1 MSELALFI
9 QKAILEQR
17 KLLAIY
23 LTTSFPRAEWTVPL
37 GQAILQA
44 GADLIELGFPF
55 SDPLADGPTIQHAS
69 TIALSA
75 GFKRQQIFTAA
86 SVLSKAAPVLIMG
99 YLNSV
104 LSAGNE
110 QFLADCKASG
120 VSGLIVPDLPIDE
133 NEELWNNG
141 ERDGVP
147 LIPFVSPT
155 TPATRIQQIDA
166 IGAPFVYAVSLA
178 GVTGARSA
186 LGPEVVK
193 YVYQVKAQMNSP
205 ILVGFGVS
213 SATSA
218 AQLAADADGVIVG
231 SAIIERIQRA
241 SSLQD
246 AISSVG
252 TFVAEL
258 RGALDHVSQQKVTSC

>member
-147 LIPFVSPT
+147 LMAVQSSNEFNGLHPCRMPFQV
-155 TPATRIQQIDA
+155 
-166 IGAPFVYAVSLA
+166 LA
-178 GVTGARSA
+178 LLWQNCVA
-186 LGPEVVK
+186 LSIMYRNK
-193 YVYQVKAQMNSP
+193 
-205 ILVGFGVS
+205 
-213 SATSA
+213 
-218 AQLAADADGVIVG
+218 
-231 SAIIERIQRA
+231 R
-241 SSLQD
+241 
-246 AISSVG
+246 
-252 TFVAEL
+252 
-258 RGALDHVSQQKVTSC
+258 